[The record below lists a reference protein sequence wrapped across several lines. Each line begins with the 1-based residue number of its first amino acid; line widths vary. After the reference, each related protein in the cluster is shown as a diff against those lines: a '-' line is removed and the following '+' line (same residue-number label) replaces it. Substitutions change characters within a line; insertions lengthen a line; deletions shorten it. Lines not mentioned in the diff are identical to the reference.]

1 MEAISSGCYVID
13 ADYNVVSVNQTAHEL
28 YPHLAVGEKCYRCLM
43 GEQSPCKL
51 CPVYN
56 GVKGPRTYTD
66 PIRGIVES
74 VDAVEVPLEG
84 HGLCHS
90 LVFST
95 VGREELYAKT
105 LPTTNDELRNLALIG
120 ALTVDYQHVISIDT
134 ATRLGTIYRK
144 FGRQSIPQ
152 ENPEFDYEEQL
163 DQWIDAYVHKDD
175 RESIRRQA
183 QLENIERVL
192 SGSEAMVIRYR
203 AMTGGSL
210 HYHYA
215 KFVRVGPADAPQG
228 IVIGIGG
235 EDESVRIA
243 QQKAQLERNLS
254 LVETDLLTGLYTKEA
269 FFIYGEQMRRD
280 NPDRDFDFC
289 FLRLDNIEQ
298 LNRQYGRPA
307 IDGLLVQIARLLEAY
322 KNDFTCLMYLG
333 SGVFGCFRETMEA
346 QARKAGC
353 MTFTRDLKER
363 TGIKG
368 ASLKWSVYVAPRHN
382 MSVEEI
388 TEKTRYALS
397 TIRARDD
404 VDYVEFDQAI
414 IDRME
419 WEKLIENSFEDA
431 LAAGEVQIWF
441 QPKFWTSSREVS
453 GAEALAR
460 WVRPDGTMLMP
471 NEFIPV
477 LERCGKIAQLDEFAF
492 RKACEFAGKLRA
504 RGIELSVSV
513 NLSRAD
519 VVDEGLLARL
529 REYARTY
536 DVPVSLV
543 PIEIT
548 ESASVD
554 EAEVKQLAELLAA
567 SGFVLHMD
575 DFGSGFSSLAALG
588 TFPFECVKLDK
599 SLVDLIGNGASER
612 LLTHVIAYAR
622 ETGKAVVAEGV
633 ETSEQ
638 LAFLDKAGC
647 DMVQGF
653 LFSKA
658 RDEAGFI
665 ELLDA
670 RD

>member
-134 ATRLGTIYRK
+134 ATRRGTIYRK

-192 SGSEAMVIRYR
+192 SGSEAMVIHYR

-269 FFIYGEQMRRD
+269 FFVYGEQMRRD

-307 IDGLLVQIARLLEAY
+307 VDDLLVQIARLLETY

-333 SGVFGCFRETMEA
+333 SGVFGCFRETMETE
-346 QARKAGC
+346 ARKAGC
-353 MTFTRDLKER
+353 MAFTRDLKDR

-368 ASLKWSVYVAPRHN
+368 ASLKWSVYVAPRHTMN
-382 MSVEEI
+382 VEDI
-388 TEKTRYALS
+388 IEKTQYALS
-397 TIRARDD
+397 TIRAKDD

-477 LERCGKIAQLDEFAF
+477 LERCGKIVELDEFAF

-548 ESASVD
+548 ESAAVD
-554 EAEVKQLAELLAA
+554 ETEVKQLAELLAA

>member
-134 ATRLGTIYRK
+134 ATRRGTIYRK

-192 SGSEAMVIRYR
+192 SGSEAMVIHYR

-269 FFIYGEQMRRD
+269 FFVYGEQMRRD

-307 IDGLLVQIARLLEAY
+307 VDDLLVQIARLLETY

-333 SGVFGCFRETMEA
+333 SGVFGCFRETMETE
-346 QARKAGC
+346 ARKAGC
-353 MTFTRDLKER
+353 MAFTDDLKER
-363 TGIKG
+363 TGIRG
-368 ASLKWSVYVAPRHN
+368 ASLKWSVYVAPRHTMN
-382 MSVEEI
+382 VEDI
-388 TEKTRYALS
+388 IEKTRYALS
-397 TIRARDD
+397 TIRAKDD
-404 VDYVEFDQAI
+404 VDYVEFDQKI

-419 WEKLIENSFEDA
+419 REKLIESSFGGA
-431 LAAGEVQIWF
+431 LAAGEIQIWF
-441 QPKFWTSSREVS
+441 QPKFWTSSRKVS
-453 GAEALAR
+453 GAEALVR
-460 WVRPDGTMLMP
+460 WVRSDGTVLMP
-471 NEFIPV
+471 GEFIPI
-477 LERCGKIAQLDEFAF
+477 LERSGKIAQLDEFAF

-519 VVDEGLLARL
+519 VVDEGLLTRL

-548 ESASVD
+548 ESAAVD

-575 DFGSGFSSLAALG
+575 DFGSGFSSLATLG

-599 SLVDLIGNGASER
+599 SLIDLIGTRASER
-612 LLTHVIAYAR
+612 LLAHVIAYAR
-622 ETGKAVVAEGV
+622 ETGKTVVAEGV
-633 ETSEQ
+633 ETPQQ
-638 LAFLDKAGC
+638 LAFLDEAGC

-658 RDEAGFI
+658 RDEAGFL

>member
-13 ADYNVVSVNQTAHEL
+13 ADYNVVSVNDTAHEL

-43 GEQSPCKL
+43 RQQSPCKL

-95 VGREELYAKT
+95 VGKEELYAKT

-134 ATRLGTIYRK
+134 ATRRGTIYRK
-144 FGRQSIPQ
+144 FGRQSVPQ
-152 ENPEFDYEEQL
+152 ESPDFDYEEQL

-192 SGSEAMVIRYR
+192 SGSEAMVIHYR
-203 AMTGGSL
+203 AVTGGSL

-269 FFIYGEQMRRD
+269 FFVYGEQMRRD

-307 IDGLLVQIARLLEAY
+307 IDALLVQIARLLEAY

-368 ASLKWSVYVAPRHN
+368 ASLKWSVYVAPRHT

-388 TEKTRYALS
+388 TEKTQYALS
-397 TIRARDD
+397 TIRAKDD

-419 WEKLIENSFEDA
+419 WEKLIESSFEDA

-477 LERCGKIAQLDEFAF
+477 LERCGKIVELDEFAF

-548 ESASVD
+548 ESAAVD

-575 DFGSGFSSLAALG
+575 DFGSGFSSLATLG

-599 SLVDLIGNGASER
+599 SLIDLIGTRASER
-612 LLTHVIAYAR
+612 LLAHVIAYTR
-622 ETGKAVVAEGV
+622 ETGKTVVAEGV
-633 ETSEQ
+633 ETPQQ
-638 LAFLDKAGC
+638 LAFLDEAGC

-658 RDEAGFI
+658 RDEAGFL

-670 RD
+670 QD

>member
-134 ATRLGTIYRK
+134 ATRRGTIYRK

-192 SGSEAMVIRYR
+192 SGSEAMVIHYR

-269 FFIYGEQMRRD
+269 FFVYGEQMRRD

-307 IDGLLVQIARLLEAY
+307 VDDLLVQIARLLETY

-333 SGVFGCFRETMEA
+333 SGVFGCFRETMETE
-346 QARKAGC
+346 ARKAGC
-353 MTFTRDLKER
+353 MAFTRDLKDR

-368 ASLKWSVYVAPRHN
+368 ASLKWSVYVAPRHTMN
-382 MSVEEI
+382 VEDI
-388 TEKTRYALS
+388 IEKTQYALS
-397 TIRARDD
+397 TIRAKDD

-441 QPKFWTSSREVS
+441 QPKFWTSSRKVS
-453 GAEALAR
+453 GAEAL
-460 WVRPDGTMLMP
+460 VR
-471 NEFIPV
+471 
-477 LERCGKIAQLDEFAF
+477 
-492 RKACEFAGKLRA
+492 
-504 RGIELSVSV
+504 
-513 NLSRAD
+513 
-519 VVDEGLLARL
+519 
-529 REYARTY
+529 
-536 DVPVSLV
+536 
-543 PIEIT
+543 
-548 ESASVD
+548 
-554 EAEVKQLAELLAA
+554 
-567 SGFVLHMD
+567 
-575 DFGSGFSSLAALG
+575 
-588 TFPFECVKLDK
+588 
-599 SLVDLIGNGASER
+599 
-612 LLTHVIAYAR
+612 
-622 ETGKAVVAEGV
+622 
-633 ETSEQ
+633 
-638 LAFLDKAGC
+638 
-647 DMVQGF
+647 
-653 LFSKA
+653 
-658 RDEAGFI
+658 
-665 ELLDA
+665 
-670 RD
+670 

>member
-192 SGSEAMVIRYR
+192 SGSEAMVIHYR

-638 LAFLDKAGC
+638 LAFLDEAGC

-658 RDEAGFI
+658 RDEAGFL

>member
-13 ADYNVVSVNQTAHEL
+13 ADYNVVSVNDTAHEL
-28 YPHLAVGEKCYRCLM
+28 YPHLMVGEKCYRCLM

-56 GVKGPRTYTD
+56 DVKGPRTYTD

-134 ATRLGTIYRK
+134 ATRRGTIYRK

-152 ENPEFDYEEQL
+152 ESPDFDYEEQL

-175 RESIRRQA
+175 RES
-183 QLENIERVL
+183 
-192 SGSEAMVIRYR
+192 
-203 AMTGGSL
+203 
-210 HYHYA
+210 
-215 KFVRVGPADAPQG
+215 VRGQ
-228 IVIGIGG
+228 
-235 EDESVRIA
+235 
-243 QQKAQLERNLS
+243 AQLERNLS

-307 IDGLLVQIARLLEAY
+307 IDALLVQIARLLEAY

-333 SGVFGCFRETMEA
+333 SGVFGCFRETMETE
-346 QARKAGC
+346 ARKAGC
-353 MTFTRDLKER
+353 MAFTDDLKER
-363 TGIKG
+363 TGIRG
-368 ASLKWSVYVAPRHN
+368 ASLKWSVYVAPRHTMN
-382 MSVEEI
+382 VEDI
-388 TEKTRYALS
+388 IEKTQYALS
-397 TIRARDD
+397 TIRAKDD
-404 VDYVEFDQAI
+404 VDYVEFDQKI

-419 WEKLIENSFEDA
+419 REKLIESSFGGA
-431 LAAGEVQIWF
+431 LAAGEIQIWF
-441 QPKFWTSSREVS
+441 QPKFWTSSRKVS
-453 GAEALAR
+453 GAEALVR
-460 WVRPDGTMLMP
+460 WVRSDGTVLMP
-471 NEFIPV
+471 GEFIPI
-477 LERCGKIAQLDEFAF
+477 LERSGKIAQLDEFAF
-492 RKACEFAGKLRA
+492 RKSCEFAGKLRA

-519 VVDEGLLARL
+519 VVDEGLLTRL

-548 ESASVD
+548 ESAAVD

-612 LLTHVIAYAR
+612 LLAHVIAYAR
-622 ETGKAVVAEGV
+622 ETGKTVVAEGV
-633 ETSEQ
+633 ETPQQ
-638 LAFLDKAGC
+638 LAFLDEAGC

-658 RDEAGFI
+658 RDEAGFL

-670 RD
+670 QD